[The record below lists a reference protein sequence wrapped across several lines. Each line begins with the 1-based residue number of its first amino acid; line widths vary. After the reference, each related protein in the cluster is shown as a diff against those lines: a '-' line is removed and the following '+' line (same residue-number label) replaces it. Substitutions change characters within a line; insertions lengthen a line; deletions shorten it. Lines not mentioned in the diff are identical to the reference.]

1 MNAYSVIIPSK
12 TLHNLTA
19 SVNAI
24 RAAGEDCKIFIVDDG
39 IQGEFWLD
47 SNIDLIHGIKP
58 FCFARNINL
67 GIRAAGKND
76 VILLNDDALLKT
88 NLGFQKLA
96 MAAYSSPELG
106 IVSAVTNSVGNI
118 AQLFRGRGLRFESRM
133 VCFICVYIRREAL
146 DKCGLLDERF
156 TGYGFEDDDYCLR
169 LRNAGYKIG
178 VNDHCF
184 VDHATL
190 MSTFRNR
197 GAASAALMAEN
208 QNHFFTKWGHDNY
221 GRKVNRANETQS
233 RRGRQAS

>member
-12 TLHNLTA
+12 TLHNVKA
-19 SVNAI
+19 SINSI

-39 IQGEFWLD
+39 IQGAFWTD
-47 SNIDLIHGIKP
+47 SKIDLIHGIKP

-67 GIRAAGKND
+67 GIRAAGEDD
-76 VILLNDDALLKT
+76 VVLLNDDALLKT
-88 NLGFQKLA
+88 NLGFKKLA
-96 MAAYSSPELG
+96 MAANSSQELG
-106 IVSAVTNSVGNI
+106 IVSAVTNSVGNP
-118 AQLFRGRGLRFESRM
+118 AQLFLGRGLRLEYRM
-133 VCFICVYIRREAL
+133 VCFVCVYIRREVL

-178 VNDHCF
+178 VDDQCF

-190 MSTFRNR
+190 KSTFRHN
-197 GAASAALMAEN
+197 GPASAVLMSEN
-208 QNHFFTKWGHDNY
+208 RNHFISKWGHDNF
-221 GRKVNRANETQS
+221 GRKANRANETQP